1 MKLVARVFLLSLL
14 TIFPVLAGE
23 WRVVAPVPAMLPS
36 ASAVVINDHVYVL
49 SGTVGQGLRQFFEV
63 YDPRDDGWRPLTP
76 LPANI
81 DRFGVGTLNGRII
94 VTGGRERQTGEAVSD
109 AWLYVHESALWVE
122 VTPLPEAV
130 FGHSVVE
137 FGGALYLIG
146 GEGKNNFWRLDRQ
159 LQQWTALPSLPVTT
173 YGAMA
178 TSDSN
183 YIYLV
188 NGATAWRWAPEA
200 GWKQLPDLPEA
211 VANAGVAVLS
221 DGLHVVGGY
230 RDATKSASAKHY
242 VFQSGK
248 WKTLPNLPQ
257 ARHLMGTAVYEDRLY
272 VIGGASAGGFF
283 SFFTGSDNLYVF
295 QN

>member
-1 MKLVARVFLLSLL
+1 MKLLTRVFLLSVL
-14 TIFPVLAGE
+14 IVSPVLAGQ

-36 ASAVVINDHVYVL
+36 ASAVAIGDQVYVL

-81 DRFGVGTLNGRII
+81 DRFGVGALNGRII
-94 VTGGRERQTGEAVSD
+94 VTGGRERQTGEAVAD

-130 FGHSVVE
+130 YGHSVVE
-137 FGGALYLIG
+137 YDGALYLIG

-159 LQQWTALPSLPVTT
+159 LQDWTVLPPLPVTT
-173 YGAMA
+173 HGAVATSDADYIYLISGAMA
-178 TSDSN
+178 WQWSP
-183 YIYLV
+183 
-188 NGATAWRWAPEA
+188 AA
-200 GWKQLPDLPEA
+200 GWKQMPRLPEA
-211 VANAGVAVLS
+211 VVNAGIAVMH

-230 RDATKSASAKHY
+230 NETIKSASAKHY
-242 VFQSGK
+242 VFQSGR
-248 WKTLPNLPQ
+248 WKSLPNLPQ
-257 ARHLMGTAVYEDRLY
+257 ARHLMGTAVLNDRLY
-272 VIGGASAGGFF
+272 IIGGASAGGFF

-295 QN
+295 QD